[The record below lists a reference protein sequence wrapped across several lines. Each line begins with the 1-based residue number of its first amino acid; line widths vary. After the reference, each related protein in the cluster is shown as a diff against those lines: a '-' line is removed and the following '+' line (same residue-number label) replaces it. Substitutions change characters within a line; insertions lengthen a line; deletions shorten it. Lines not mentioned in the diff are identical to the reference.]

1 MLRSIRPR
9 IVGIV
14 VPLIAAVILSG
25 CGLFAEETD
34 PTVGWSAQRLYEEG
48 KASLDKGSYE
58 DALRFYQK
66 LETRYPFGSYA
77 TQAQLDSAYAY
88 YKQNEPAS
96 SVAAAD
102 RFIKLHPQHPNVD
115 YAYYMKGLSQ
125 FEQGRGFV
133 DQLLSLDPSER
144 DPGLALQSFEAFG
157 QLVERFP
164 NSKYAEDAR
173 KRMLYLRNNLAKH
186 ELNVANYYMRREA
199 FVAAANRARFVVEN
213 YDTTPSVPDAL
224 VIMAKAYKVMQMD
237 DLSADAV
244 RVLKLNHP
252 EHPGIGEVEALLIT
266 D

>member
-1 MLRSIRPR
+1 MLRSIRR
-9 IVGIV
+9 CTVGIV
-14 VPLIAAVILSG
+14 ASLVATVILSG
-25 CGLFAEETD
+25 CGFFAEESD
-34 PTVGWSAQRLYEEG
+34 PTVGWSAQRLYDAG
-48 KASLDKGSYE
+48 KAALNQGGYE
-58 DALRFYQK
+58 ESLRFYQK
-66 LETRYPFGSYA
+66 LETRYPFGPYA

-144 DPGLALQSFEAFG
+144 DSGLALQSFEAFG

-164 NSKYAEDAR
+164 TSKYAEDAR

-186 ELNVANYYMRREA
+186 ELHVANYYMRREA

-237 DLSADAV
+237 DLSSDAV

>member
-1 MLRSIRPR
+1 MLRSIRR
-9 IVGIV
+9 CTVGIV
-14 VPLIAAVILSG
+14 ASLVATVILSG
-25 CGLFAEETD
+25 CGFFAEESD
-34 PTVGWSAQRLYEEG
+34 PTVGWSAQRLYDAG
-48 KASLDKGSYE
+48 KAALNQGGYE
-58 DALRFYQK
+58 ESLRFYQK
-66 LETRYPFGSYA
+66 LETRYPFGPYA

-144 DPGLALQSFEAFG
+144 DSGLALQSFEAFG

-164 NSKYAEDAR
+164 TSKYAEDAR

-186 ELNVANYYMRREA
+186 ELHVANYYMRREA
-199 FVAAANRARFVVEN
+199 FVAAANRARYVVEN

-237 DLSADAV
+237 DLSSDAV

>member
-1 MLRSIRPR
+1 MLRSIRR
-9 IVGIV
+9 RAVGIV
-14 VPLIAAVILSG
+14 APLFCAVILSG
-25 CGLFAEETD
+25 CGFFAEEPD
-34 PTVGWSAQRLYEEG
+34 PTLGWSAQRLYDAG
-48 KASLDKGSYE
+48 KASLDEGSYQ
-58 DALRFYQK
+58 DALGFYQK
-66 LETRYPFGSYA
+66 LEARYPFGPYA
-77 TQAQLDSAYAY
+77 TQAQIESAYAY
-88 YKQNEPAS
+88 YKENEPAS

-115 YAYYMKGLSQ
+115 YAYYLKGLSQ
-125 FEQGRGFV
+125 FEQGRGFI
-133 DQLLSLDPSER
+133 DQLLPLDPSER

-164 NSKYAEDAR
+164 SSKYAEDAR

-186 ELNVANYYMRREA
+186 ELHVANYYMRREA

-244 RVLKLNHP
+244 RVLKLNYP
-252 EHPGIGEVEALLIT
+252 EHAGIGEVEQLLIT